1 MDIKQL
7 LLICSEFNN
16 LKFINNC
23 SHHNKPF
30 TMKLFSVQTLVS
42 GALKVIKRFP
52 FEVIF
57 TLIGCIAATIN
68 IELSDINYTGES
80 WCWRFIAGANLGVLL
95 SLSVTLFSES
105 QQLPLRQKWLLR
117 LIAFLVVVLLM
128 VWLNP
133 YEHRS
138 DTIRFFLL
146 SFALHLLVAFAAFT
160 QAGTIQGFWQF
171 NKTIFLRFFTSVLY
185 SGVLF
190 AGLAAAIAAVNF
202 LFGVDFRSDTY
213 LVLWVWI
220 TGFFNTLFFLAGV
233 PDQFSQLNHDDTYP
247 KGLKVFTQYVLI
259 PLATVYV
266 LILLAYETKILLQW
280 QLPKGSVSSL
290 IIGYAIFGIL
300 SILLVYPIRQQDEN
314 KWIKTYAKSFYFLLL
329 PLLVLFFVAV
339 GVRVFKYGITE
350 YRYFLIMLAF
360 WLLAVSLYFLWSRKQ
375 NIKLIPMSLC
385 LLAVLAVY
393 GPQSAVGISSYS
405 QRHILEDIF
414 QRNQAYKNGL
424 LLPVNSNKM
433 SRKDGSRAVGIIE
446 YLIKHDDLDALQ
458 PYFKHD
464 LNKVSA
470 TLAQQKSRWRTRL
483 KVTRSELQEHKT
495 EWVKKQL
502 HLQRFDSWG
511 YDDTAVYV
519 KTNTFYSLHSSDED
533 FIRISGYDYLLDAG
547 NSVADT
553 GGKTNT
559 YYINRTKITEQ
570 TLSDSRYSIK
580 IDTQKVVF
588 DVKRWLIT
596 TAGDPRSLERYHKAD
611 HRNTYTLPAEKM
623 TITRKVG
630 KHEVTFKIKLL
641 NYDVK
646 DESPQKQIS
655 YIDGSY
661 LIKW

>member
-1 MDIKQL
+1 
-7 LLICSEFNN
+7 
-16 LKFINNC
+16 
-23 SHHNKPF
+23 
-30 TMKLFSVQTLVS
+30 MKLFSVQTLVS

-52 FEVIF
+52 FEVLF

-68 IELSDINYTGES
+68 IELSDINYAAES

-105 QQLPLRQKWLLR
+105 KQLPLRQKWILR
-117 LIAFLVVVLLM
+117 LIAFIAVVLIM

-138 DTIRFFLL
+138 DAIRFFLL

-185 SGVLF
+185 SGVLL

-213 LVLWVWI
+213 FILWVWI
-220 TGFFNTLFFLAGV
+220 TGLFNTLFFLAGV
-233 PDQFSQLNHDDTYP
+233 PDHFSQLNHDDTYP

-329 PLLVLFFVAV
+329 PLLVLFFVAI

-350 YRYFLIMLAF
+350 YRYLLIMLAF

-385 LLAVLAVY
+385 LLALLAVY
-393 GPQSAVGISSYS
+393 GPQSAVGVSSYS
-405 QRHILEDIF
+405 QRRILENIF

-433 SRKDGSRAVGIIE
+433 SRKDGSRAVGIVE

-458 PYFKHD
+458 PYFKQD

-470 TLAQQKSRWRTRL
+470 TLAQEKSRWRTGL
-483 KVTRSELQEHKT
+483 KVTRSELQENKAD
-495 EWVKKQL
+495 WVKKQL
-502 HLQRFDSWG
+502 HLQQFDELR
-511 YDDTAVYV
+511 YDDTEVAANVATY
-519 KTNTFYSLHSSDED
+519 YSLNSDD
-533 FIRISGYDYLLDAG
+533 KDVIHISGYDYILDAG
-547 NSVADT
+547 KSIIDT
-553 GGKTNT
+553 GAEANI

-580 IDTQKVVF
+580 IDTQQVVF
-588 DVKRWLIT
+588 DVKRWLT
-596 TAGDPRSLERYHKAD
+596 TKAGDPKTLERYHKAD
-611 HRNTYTLPAEKM
+611 NRDTYTLPAEKM

-630 KHEVTFKIKLL
+630 KHEITFKIKLL
-641 NYDVK
+641 NYDLK
-646 DESPQKQIS
+646 DKSGQKQIL
-655 YIDGSY
+655 YIDASY